1 MKISKRDINL
11 LVGFLGI
18 LIAFL
23 AYQFGY
29 RNVQKEV
36 EELETQ
42 NIQMETE
49 IAELEALEANRDF
62 YVSETDRMH
71 QEISNWVGEFDSNTL
86 PEDEMKFAYEQDNE
100 NLPSYLFINNMTFTD
115 PALLYTTNQNQTNT
129 EATADQADTASA
141 NVVTVENIYP
151 TYYLYQTQTS
161 YGMDCSYAGMKNMVR
176 SVLTG
181 GNRKAVENISL
192 VYDDSTGQLN
202 GTVLVDTYFV
212 VGSDK
217 PYAQPSLLPV
227 RQGTDNIFGKMDI
240 LEQNEEAAE

>member
-29 RNVQKEV
+29 RNVQKAV
-36 EELETQ
+36 EELENQ
-42 NIQMETE
+42 NRQIEAE

-62 YVSETDRMH
+62 YISETDRMN
-71 QEISNWVGEFDSNTL
+71 QEITAWVGEFDSNTL

-100 NLPSYLFINNMTFTD
+100 NLPSYLLINSMTFTD
-115 PALLYTTNQNQTNT
+115 PALLYTTNQNQTGT
-129 EATADQADTASA
+129 EGTTDQTGST

-161 YGMDCSYAGMKNMVR
+161 YGMDCSYAGMKNIVR
-176 SVLTG
+176 SILNG

-192 VYDDSTGQLN
+192 AYDDSTGQLN
-202 GTVLVDTYFV
+202 GTILVDTYFV

-217 PYAQPSLLPV
+217 PYAQPSLIPV
-227 RQGTDNIFGKMDI
+227 RQGTDNIFGTMD
-240 LEQNEEAAE
+240 LTEQNEAAE